1 MRCMG
6 TEMKDEGNH
15 RHLGATSPSATWQL
29 VLVLENG
36 GEGCRLSGCSCN
48 ACGRRDERRHG

>member
-6 TEMKDEGNH
+6 TEMNDDGN
-15 RHLGATSPSATWQL
+15 RRRLGATLPSATWHL
-29 VLVLENG
+29 VLVSENG

-48 ACGRRDERRHG
+48 ACGRRDER